1 MIPRDVLLLTI
12 ALSTFAACGG
22 KCPDPQTPGPD
33 QSRWEQELDQKR
45 VLALQPS
52 SKITIKRDVHNL
64 IVSAEAAKLADG
76 FHRVMQDPNR
86 RFGLIKV
93 DRKPGN
99 VGKPFTVG
107 ERFQG
112 RYELDEAIKQKLK
125 GKWRDWFGELA
136 EEPPFCKILYDI
148 ENSHTSDYGIIAR
161 LELNPPPGAEFVLS
175 YQYLEGS
182 PIAGSS
188 TFAISAL
195 APGQSRL
202 TQTFEYQELTED
214 FAKFF
219 STAGLRLHNQVV
231 YSQVRQAAELA
242 GGQIV
247 ESDIPREYQEL

>member
-1 MIPRDVLLLTI
+1 MIPRDVVVI
-12 ALSTFAACGG
+12 ALALATLCACGG
-22 KCPDPQTPGPD
+22 KCPNPQTPGPD

-45 VLALQPS
+45 VLALDPR

-64 IVSAEAAKLADG
+64 VVSAEAAKLADG
-76 FHRVMQDPNR
+76 FHRVMRDPSR
-86 RFGLIKV
+86 RFGLIRV
-93 DRKPGN
+93 DRKPSN
-99 VGKPFTVG
+99 AGKEFTLG

-112 RYELDEAIKQKLK
+112 RYELDAAIKQKLK
-125 GKWRDWFGELA
+125 GKWRDWFGDLA
-136 EEPPFCKILYDI
+136 DEAPFCELLFNI

-161 LELNPPPGAEFVLS
+161 LELNPPPGTDFVLS

-188 TFAISAL
+188 TFAITAL
-195 APGQSRL
+195 APGRSRL

-231 YSQVRQAAELA
+231 YSQVRQSAELA

>member
-1 MIPRDVLLLTI
+1 MVLF
-12 ALSTFAACGG
+12 ALAGCGG

-33 QSRWEQELDQKR
+33 QSRWEEELDRKR
-45 VLALQPS
+45 VLALDPS

-76 FHRVMQDPNR
+76 FHRVMRDPAR
-86 RFGLIKV
+86 RFGLIRV
-93 DRKPGN
+93 DRKASN
-99 VGKPFTVG
+99 AGKAFTIG

-112 RYELDEAIKQKLK
+112 RYELDEALKQKLK
-125 GKWRDWFGELA
+125 GKWRDWFGDLA
-136 EEPPFCKILYDI
+136 DEPPLCELLYNI
-148 ENSHTSDYGIIAR
+148 ENRHTSDYGIIAR
-161 LELNPPPGAEFVLS
+161 LELNPPPGADFVLS

-188 TFAISAL
+188 TFVIIAL
-195 APGQSRL
+195 ADGRSRL
-202 TQTFEYQELTED
+202 SQIFEYQELTED